1 MTSNYNKFREWYIN
15 EERKSVHS
23 ADQYIVNFKKVA
35 FKADGK
41 KIEEITNAE
50 ELRQR
55 VALLFEEGTANY
67 NQVEKIFN
75 ELAVNLQKDDLKSG
89 LKYYISFLESREKSL
104 MHEDPKKRKQEF
116 LNWGYKYS
124 DNKWTSVVPKAD
136 WLSGYWDDKSM
147 YDHIK
152 LIPIKDIA
160 LNLSELTEVEKESL
174 SKVPANL
181 FELATLKEF
190 QKAKEILK
198 EIFKRYSQEVNVQIE
213 SFNQY
218 NRESDSRWQYFS
230 YSNFKR
236 TSWSKQYE
244 QFLKERENESK
255 NLDATPENKKGWNR
269 ILYGPPGTGKTYS
282 IDEYK
287 KELLSNQTIPYE
299 EKLNYEQLSWKEAI
313 FLAFKKNNN
322 KPMTIKQIEQS
333 ETVTQ
338 YAKTKKSKTPSGTI
352 STTIIENS
360 TDQSTTSA
368 YRRGTDL
375 FERAGSQN
383 GKLWRLTEDGQFESD
398 KVNQLVEKTPIE
410 SDDFFCSLVT
420 FHQSYGYEDFI
431 EGIYAETEEGK
442 IHYRVKDGV
451 FKVFCSKAKNHP
463 DNNFLFVID
472 EINRGNISKIFG
484 ELITLIEPTKRLNA
498 TESLSVVLPY
508 SGEKFSIP
516 SNVFILGTMNTADR
530 SIAMMDTALRR
541 RFDFIEKMPE
551 PDVVRDEVGRI
562 NDIDIATVLEKINK
576 RIEYL
581 YDREHTLGHAFFLN
595 IKTIEEL
602 QGVFDNKIIPLLQ
615 EYFYED
621 YEKIQAILNDTNG
634 IYISKVSQEPSLFAN
649 QFTSLINDYEEP
661 RYMIN
666 KDVSIEDFTLF
677 LKQIIEVGD

>member
-287 KELLSNQTIPYE
+287 KELLSNQTILNE
-299 EKLNYEQLSWKEAI
+299 EKLNYASTPMFLIKAI
-313 FLAFKKNNN
+313 K
-322 KPMTIKQIEQS
+322 
-333 ETVTQ
+333 
-338 YAKTKKSKTPSGTI
+338 
-352 STTIIENS
+352 
-360 TDQSTTSA
+360 
-368 YRRGTDL
+368 
-375 FERAGSQN
+375 
-383 GKLWRLTEDGQFESD
+383 
-398 KVNQLVEKTPIE
+398 
-410 SDDFFCSLVT
+410 
-420 FHQSYGYEDFI
+420 
-431 EGIYAETEEGK
+431 
-442 IHYRVKDGV
+442 
-451 FKVFCSKAKNHP
+451 
-463 DNNFLFVID
+463 
-472 EINRGNISKIFG
+472 
-484 ELITLIEPTKRLNA
+484 
-498 TESLSVVLPY
+498 
-508 SGEKFSIP
+508 
-516 SNVFILGTMNTADR
+516 
-530 SIAMMDTALRR
+530 
-541 RFDFIEKMPE
+541 
-551 PDVVRDEVGRI
+551 
-562 NDIDIATVLEKINK
+562 
-576 RIEYL
+576 
-581 YDREHTLGHAFFLN
+581 
-595 IKTIEEL
+595 
-602 QGVFDNKIIPLLQ
+602 
-615 EYFYED
+615 
-621 YEKIQAILNDTNG
+621 
-634 IYISKVSQEPSLFAN
+634 
-649 QFTSLINDYEEP
+649 
-661 RYMIN
+661 
-666 KDVSIEDFTLF
+666 
-677 LKQIIEVGD
+677 